1 MVSKKDNANN
11 FKHISDMVGNDDIYN
26 LSINIR
32 CHLITNYN
40 RTNARTQYFA
50 VGFVF
55 IIGTSMIA
63 YISAFAV

>member
-1 MVSKKDNANN
+1 MSKKDNTKN

-26 LSINIR
+26 LSIDIR

-55 IIGTSMIA
+55 IIATSMIA